1 MAQAALTFVSM
12 VTSPSEAMASATFQ
26 LFIFGVCWRVLTLNG
41 LLETGQ
47 LAEVFWSVVGKV
59 EFRKEYK
66 FCDTWCMVGQ
76 I

>member
-1 MAQAALTFVSM
+1 MVQAALTFVSM

-26 LFIFGVCWRVLTLNG
+26 LFIFGICWRVLTLNS

-47 LAEVFWSVVGKV
+47 LAEVFYSVVRRV

-66 FCDTWCMVGQ
+66 FCDAWCMVGQ